1 MIIVMENTMSKELEK
16 GCDEV
21 ENEIQADEVQTPFGL
36 TECIV
41 SLNIPS
47 DVADQRYVAIGG
59 GCVGCHS

>member
-1 MIIVMENTMSKELEK
+1 MSKELEK

>member
-1 MIIVMENTMSKELEK
+1 MIVVMEKTMSQALEN

-21 ENEIQADEVQTPFGL
+21 KAELQVDEVETPFGP